1 MEILTLVW
9 TFFKIG
15 IISFGGGWT
24 VVGIIKREVLAQ
36 GWLSEQTFSDVV
48 AIAQVTPGPVAL
60 NAATLVG
67 FRVSGLLGA
76 IAASL
81 SVVTFPMLAI
91 VLVLLL
97 IRRTRIDE
105 KKMSDAIKV
114 ATVPLIADDARVARR
129 GPRARVA
136 RLGDR
141 RRELRALAL
150 HEDRPHPDD
159 PRLGRGRSGH
169 HRARGL
175 RRPPDR
181 CSRRWGALSGAFFRG
196 RGANSRPA
204 CSSHRMT
211 RSTTVKKIMLFALAA
226 WRSP

>member
-1 MEILTLVW
+1 VEILKLVW

-67 FRVSGLLGA
+67 FRVSGFLGA

-81 SVVTFPMLAI
+81 SVVAFPMLAI
-91 VLVLLL
+91 VVVMLL

-105 KKMSDAIKV
+105 KKLSDAIKV
-114 ATVPLIADDARVARR
+114 ATVPLIATTLVS
-129 GPRARVA
+129 
-136 RLGDR
+136 LG
-141 RRELRALAL
+141 AA
-150 HEDRPHPDD
+150 PG
-159 PRLGRGRSGH
+159 LGWHVWVIAAAS
-169 HRARGL
+169 
-175 RRPPDR
+175 
-181 CSRRWGALSGAFFRG
+181 CALSLFTKIDPILMILGSGAVG
-196 RGANSRPA
+196 VAI
-204 CSSHRMT
+204 T
-211 RSTTVKKIMLFALAA
+211 ALGG
-226 WRSP
+226 

>member
-1 MEILTLVW
+1 METLTLVW

-67 FRVSGLLGA
+67 FRVSGLFGA
-76 IAASL
+76 IATSL
-81 SVVTFPMLAI
+81 SVVAFPMLA
-91 VLVLLL
+91 LVLIMLL

-114 ATVPLIADDARVARR
+114 ATVPLIATTLVS
-129 GPRARVA
+129 
-136 RLGDR
+136 LGAAPG
-141 RRELRALAL
+141 LGWHVWVLAAA
-150 HEDRPHPDD
+150 
-159 PRLGRGRSGH
+159 S
-169 HRARGL
+169 
-175 RRPPDR
+175 
-181 CSRRWGALSGAFFRG
+181 CALSLFTKVDPILMILGSGAV
-196 RGANSRPA
+196 GAA
-204 CSSHRMT
+204 IT
-211 RSTTVKKIMLFALAA
+211 ALGG
-226 WRSP
+226 

>member
-1 MEILTLVW
+1 VEILKLVW

-76 IAASL
+76 ILASL
-81 SVVTFPMLAI
+81 SVVAFPMLAI
-91 VLVLLL
+91 VLVMLL

-105 KKMSDAIKV
+105 KKLSDAIKV
-114 ATVPLIADDARVARR
+114 ATVPLVASTLVSLGAAPGLGWHVWVIAAA
-129 GPRARVA
+129 
-136 RLGDR
+136 
-141 RRELRALAL
+141 
-150 HEDRPHPDD
+150 
-159 PRLGRGRSGH
+159 S
-169 HRARGL
+169 
-175 RRPPDR
+175 
-181 CSRRWGALSGAFFRG
+181 CALSVFTKVDPILMILGSGAI
-196 RGANSRPA
+196 GAVI
-204 CSSHRMT
+204 T
-211 RSTTVKKIMLFALAA
+211 ALGG
-226 WRSP
+226 